1 MTNVT
6 KLSITKLDK
15 KLVLKIKSNPSN
27 RRRKAIM
34 KPMLIKKLSNINC
47 NIILI
52 FLLKENKK
60 LNINGIKICSLKS
73 NKYLNQSYNAK

>member
-6 KLSITKLDK
+6 KLSNTKLKK

-27 RRRKAIM
+27 LRRKAM
-34 KPMLIKKLSNINC
+34 VKPMLIKKLSKINC
-47 NIILI
+47 NMILT

-60 LNINGIKICSLKS
+60 LNINGIKTYSLKS
-73 NKYLNQSYNAK
+73 NKYLNQTYNAK